1 MEASRPPLPA
11 REEYGALEGAEA
23 GAPLAWDTVS
33 GWLESARYYWLCT
46 ARADGRPHA
55 VAVWGVWMREQLY
68 FTMSPTTVTARIL
81 SENPRAL
88 VHLESAS
95 DVAIVEGT
103 AERLAPE
110 QVPDDVVESYAAKYD
125 WRIESDDEGMPY
137 FEIRLSLALAWTLPD
152 IRETARRWRFD

>member
-1 MEASRPPLPA
+1 
-11 REEYGALEGAEA
+11 
-23 GAPLAWDTVS
+23 
-33 GWLESARYYWLCT
+33 
-46 ARADGRPHA
+46 
-55 VAVWGVWMREQLY
+55 MRERLY